1 MLWNAL
7 VFCNGLCCAVVLYCV
22 LEDVGGRK
30 WVIWTPVVLFCYGLC
45 CAVVLFCVLCV
56 LEDDGGR
63 KWVLWNA
70 VHREIWP

>member
-1 MLWNAL
+1 M
-7 VFCNGLCCAVVLYCV
+7 FCYGLCCAVVLFCVLCV
-22 LEDVGGRK
+22 LEDDGGRK
-30 WVIWTPVVLFCYGLC
+30 WVIWNAVVLFCYGLC